1 MSKVKLEISEKKD
14 TYGLEQL
21 HTKLK
26 ASPFTSCI
34 FISQYKKSYT
44 NTDTSISLKSCLV
57 IIDEVENKQQSLF

>member
-1 MSKVKLEISEKKD
+1 MSKVKLEISGKKD

-34 FISQYKKSYT
+34 FISQYKKATQTQTPAYHS
-44 NTDTSISLKSCLV
+44 SHAW
-57 IIDEVENKQQSLF
+57 